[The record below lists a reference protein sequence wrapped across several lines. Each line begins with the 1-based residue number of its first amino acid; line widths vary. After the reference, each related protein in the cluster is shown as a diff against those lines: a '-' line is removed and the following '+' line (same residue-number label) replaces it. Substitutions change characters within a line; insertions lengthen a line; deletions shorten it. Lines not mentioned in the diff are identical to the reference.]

1 VLRFAPLLLL
11 LAAASQER
19 KPNVVL
25 IITDDQGY
33 GDLALHGNKDIR
45 TPNIDALARNAFQF
59 ESFHVSPVCSPT
71 RASLLTGRYT
81 YRTGVVDTYIG
92 RSMMHADEVT
102 LAEMLAGAG
111 YRTGI
116 FGKWHLGDNY
126 PLRAQDQGFQETLTI
141 RGGGLGQASDP
152 PGGDHYTDATMY
164 RNGKAV
170 KTKGY
175 CSDVI
180 ADAAIEF
187 IAANKDKPFFAY
199 VPFNAPHTPLE
210 VPESYLKPYKDAG
223 LPDAAARVYAMVTNI
238 DDNVGRLLK
247 KLEELKLEDDTIVI
261 FMTDNGPQQERYN
274 AGMRGLKG
282 TVFEGG
288 IRVPFFLRWW
298 GLRQPPRAV
307 KELAAH
313 IDVFPTLID
322 ACGVAA
328 PKGGKIDGR
337 SLLPLLKESTAA
349 WPERELFFQWHRGD
363 VPEKGRAC
371 AAMDSRWKAV
381 WTTPKSK
388 PMLFDLQADPGEK
401 NDVALE
407 HGDVVDRL
415 TRNYE
420 IWFEDMRK
428 TREFAPPRIVLD
440 PAHEDPVTLT
450 RQDWRGP
457 KAGWNKD
464 SSGFW
469 LVDVR
474 KESKYDV
481 TLTFAPPGAPTKVT
495 YTVNGRP
502 TPMAIDAN
510 ATSVTL
516 KSVPHA
522 IGPGQVSAT
531 IAGEKPYG
539 VEYIELKRVD

>member
-1 VLRFAPLLLL
+1 MLRLAPLLLFL
-11 LAAASQER
+11 VAAAQDR

-25 IITDDQGY
+25 IITDDQGW
-33 GDLALHGNKDIR
+33 GDLGVHGNKDIR
-45 TPNIDALARNAFQF
+45 TPNLDALAKNAFQF

-71 RASLLTGRYT
+71 RSSLLTGRYT

-102 LAEMLAGAG
+102 LAEALGGAG

-126 PLRAQDQGFQETLTI
+126 PLRAQDQGFQESLTI

-175 CSDVI
+175 CSDVYT
-180 ADAAIEF
+180 DAAIEF
-187 IAANKDKPFFAY
+187 IAANKDRPFFAY

-210 VPESYLKPYKDAG
+210 VPDSYLKPYKDAG
-223 LPDAAARVYAMVTNI
+223 LPDVTARVYAMVTNI

-274 AGMRGLKG
+274 GGMRGLKG

-288 IRVPFFLRWW
+288 IRVPFLFRWW

-313 IDVFPTLID
+313 IDVLPTLLD

-328 PKGGKIDGR
+328 PKGVKIDGR
-337 SLLPLLKESTAA
+337 SFLPLLKESTAA

-381 WTTPKSK
+381 WKDAKSK

-401 NDVALE
+401 SDVALE

-440 PAHEDPVTLT
+440 PAHEDPVWLT

-464 SSGFW
+464 SNGFW
-469 LVDVR
+469 QVDVR

-481 TLTFAPPGAPTKVT
+481 TLHFLAPGAPTKVT

-502 TPMAIDAN
+502 TPVAIAAD

-522 IGPGQVSAT
+522 IGPGQLSAT
-531 IAGEKPYG
+531 IAAEKPYG
-539 VEYIELKRVD
+539 VEHIELKKIE